1 MSRSLKS
8 HTASNRAVSNADA
21 AGTGCVGAQVLM
33 QGAGVA
39 PPKPLIKPACKALLA
54 LGKRLDACPH
64 VDEVG
69 RRYETPPVHS
79 PAFPCLSDDRRQ
91 YDVAT
96 PNLASACQG

>member
-1 MSRSLKS
+1 MCRSLKS

-33 QGAGVA
+33 QGAGVV